1 MLVVTQELHMGWE
14 LAYAGLKFDIWSINN
29 WNLGTF
35 TTDVQNSFRLAALL
49 PKEACKVGDHFLV
62 ESHLARPNTNYQSTE
77 QIIRYGRQ
85 QAIAYQGLRHA

>member
-14 LAYAGLKFDIWSINN
+14 LAYDGLKFDIWSINN

-49 PKEACKVGDHFLV
+49 PM
-62 ESHLARPNTNYQSTE
+62 
-77 QIIRYGRQ
+77 
-85 QAIAYQGLRHA
+85 